1 MDNVCYPCRLI
12 YAGYLDRARCDI
24 CHLPLRDIDDEKS
37 AHLNS
42 EWSKKGDSI
51 WYRFW
56 DWLLG

>member
-12 YAGYLDRARCDI
+12 YAGYLLMVGCDI
-24 CHLPLRDIDDEKS
+24 CHLPLKDIDDKKS
-37 AHLNS
+37 VQLNRK
-42 EWSKKGDSI
+42 WSKLGDPL